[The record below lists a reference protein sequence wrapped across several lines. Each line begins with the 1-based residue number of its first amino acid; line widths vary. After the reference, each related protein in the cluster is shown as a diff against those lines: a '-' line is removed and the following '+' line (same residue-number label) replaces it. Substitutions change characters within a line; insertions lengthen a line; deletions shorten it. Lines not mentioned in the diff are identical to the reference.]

1 MRPAL
6 PDSKLLS
13 LKPICK
19 IFPCRGIIPKIQ
31 IGGDEEEDEG
41 EYEDFPQVEFTNK
54 IVVIACKLICRVT
67 RGDVKNKIQN

>member
-1 MRPAL
+1 MCPAL

-54 IVVIACKLICRVT
+54 IVV
-67 RGDVKNKIQN
+67 